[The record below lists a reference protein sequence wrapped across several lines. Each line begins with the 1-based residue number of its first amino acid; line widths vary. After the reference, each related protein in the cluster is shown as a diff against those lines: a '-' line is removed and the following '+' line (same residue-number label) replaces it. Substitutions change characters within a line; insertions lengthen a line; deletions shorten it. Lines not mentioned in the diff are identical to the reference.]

1 MLNYWWVS
9 RPKRK
14 LNSIPELLAVF
25 AEEMLNQEW
34 KGVREHHLQL
44 EDKLELAGVKSK
56 GERRDRGGG
65 GGRTYVTWLVS
76 LGLVFIQ
83 DSTKQMKLT
92 LAGEAII
99 AGDSPVEVL
108 KNQVLKYQFPSSF
121 SLGRSVHVSER
132 FKIRPFRFLLR
143 LLDDPAIG
151 YLTENEIAKI
161 IVVESENETDKCYKY
176 IVERILQFRNNG
188 DACLDA
194 DFSIRYK
201 PSKGYVNPLHPY
213 SHLTDLANTLINWL
227 EYTQLAK
234 RIGRQLIILPEKREE
249 VRKILSDCPPFI
261 ERPAEHEFF
270 QRKYGLDP
278 KHLKDTR
285 NLTETKRVTDRILSE
300 AKIKKAYIAE
310 SLRQPITKISTA
322 LVDTIIEKTGLDAK
336 LVEETL
342 LKFYPRGS
350 VGSFMAEY
358 YEMAFQGR
366 DQATNFEKATVELF
380 QKVFG
385 YQAKHV
391 GPIGLTPDV
400 LILSDDDG
408 YQAILDNK
416 AYASYSIT
424 NDHKNRMIYN
434 YIKGLS
440 LYSGSPAPLG
450 FFSYISGGF
459 GSNINSQ
466 IAEIKEDAGTSGSAI
481 SVLNMIKLVEL
492 HDTRKYTHED
502 LRKKFSL
509 NRQILQSDL

>member
-1 MLNYWWVS
+1 MLNYWWVT

-14 LNSIPELLAVF
+14 LNSIPEFLAVF
-25 AEEMLNQEW
+25 AEEILDQEW
-34 KGVREHHLQL
+34 TGVREHHLLL
-44 EDKLELAGVKSK
+44 EEKLELAGLKSK
-56 GERRDRGGG
+56 GERRDQGGG
-65 GGRTYVTWLVS
+65 GGRTYVTWLTS

-83 DSTKQMKLT
+83 ESTKKMKLT

-108 KNQVLKYQFPSSF
+108 KNQVIKYQYPSSF
-121 SLGRSVHVSER
+121 SLGRSICVSDR

-143 LLDDPAIG
+143 LLDDPDIG
-151 YLTENEIAKI
+151 HLTEDEIAKI
-161 IVVESENETDKCYKY
+161 VVVEAENETDKCYRY
-176 IVERILQFRNNG
+176 ITERILEYRNHG

-194 DFSIRYK
+194 DFSRKYK
-201 PSKGYVNPLHPY
+201 PSRGDVNPLHPY
-213 SHLTDLANTLINWL
+213 SHLKDLANTLINWL

-234 RIGRQLIILPEKREE
+234 RIDHQLVILPEKRAE
-249 VRKILSDCPPFI
+249 VKKILDVCPPFLD
-261 ERPAEHEFF
+261 RPGEHEFF

-278 KHLKDTR
+278 KHTKDTR
-285 NLTETKRVTDRILSE
+285 NMTDAKRVTDRILSE
-300 AKIKKAYIAE
+300 AKIKQAYIAE

-322 LVDTIIEKTGLDAK
+322 LVDKIIERTGLDAK

-366 DQATNFEKATVELF
+366 DQAINFEKATVELF

-385 YQAKHV
+385 YQTKHV

-440 LYSGSPAPLG
+440 LYSASPAPLG

-502 LRKKFSL
+502 LRKMFSL